1 MTTVQNLNA
10 VQQLPD
16 SFSPNALVKALNI
29 SKGKA
34 YEIAAAD
41 NFPKVKIGGRII
53 IFKEHFITW
62 LENRIS

>member
-1 MTTVQNLNA
+1 MTTIRNLNA

-16 SFSPNALVKALNI
+16 TFSPNALVKALNV

-34 YEIAAAD
+34 YEIASSKS
-41 NFPKVKIGGRII
+41 FPKVKIGGRII

-62 LENRIS
+62 LENNIS